1 LVKAVSGEQLSPS
14 RGSYEKPFSLALP
27 VNINNPI
34 LNNTSANSNRSRKGR
49 ISVSLESFV
58 EELLEG
64 NQDELEKIAE
74 LQRILDQLLPPEQTQ
89 ISIVSVTNNW

>member
-1 LVKAVSGEQLSPS
+1 M
-14 RGSYEKPFSLALP
+14 
-27 VNINNPI
+27 
-34 LNNTSANSNRSRKGR
+34 
-49 ISVSLESFV
+49 SLESFV